1 VPVLVPVPVPVL
13 VPVPVP
19 VLVPVLVLALC
30 LSLAACSRGH
40 ANDPSRRDADDAVVK
55 IQTDVKDASLWV
67 DGHFIGPIG
76 GLRGGI
82 AVEPGK
88 HRLELRHDAYWSHYE
103 ELDLAP
109 RQELSLVV
117 ELAPVLP

>member
-1 VPVLVPVPVPVL
+1 VKGRAVA
-13 VPVPVP
+13 
-19 VLVPVLVLALC
+19 LALA
-30 LSLAACSRGH
+30 LALGAACAGSNVR
-40 ANDPSRRDADDAVVK
+40 DPSKPDDDDAIVK
-55 IQTDVKDASLWV
+55 IQTAVKDASLWV
-67 DGHFIGPIG
+67 DGRFIGPIG

-88 HRLELRHDAYWSHYE
+88 HRLELRHDSYWSHYE

-109 RQELSLVV
+109 RQQVSLQI